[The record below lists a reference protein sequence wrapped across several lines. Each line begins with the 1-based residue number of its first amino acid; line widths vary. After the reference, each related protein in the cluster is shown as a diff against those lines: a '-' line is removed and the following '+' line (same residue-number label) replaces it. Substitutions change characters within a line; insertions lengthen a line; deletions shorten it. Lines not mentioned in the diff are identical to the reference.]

1 MTLMLHQFEFS
12 HPTSIIIS
20 PIRLDKVPTSPNNPT
35 MEKKLHK
42 PAQPPESIPGTKRHD
57 QALALLLS
65 GLMVAVQATAQP
77 VTSVSAG
84 YGHSLFLKSDGSLW
98 AMGRNDWGQLGD
110 GTQPPPYFVNRP
122 EQILS
127 TVVTAVDAGIT
138 HTLFI
143 KSDGSLWATGYNPD
157 GQLGDGTF
165 NNTNRP

>member
-1 MTLMLHQFEFS
+1 MIARREWIFAPCHCRDRCGSASLAPERHRLT
-12 HPTSIIIS
+12 
-20 PIRLDKVPTSPNNPT
+20 PICLDKVPTSPLNPT

-42 PAQPPESIPGTKRHD
+42 PTQPPESIPCTKRHD
-57 QALALLLS
+57 QTLALLVI

-127 TVVTAVDAGIT
+127 TAVTAV
-138 HTLFI
+138 
-143 KSDGSLWATGYNPD
+143 
-157 GQLGDGTF
+157 
-165 NNTNRP
+165 